1 MDISK
6 LQNTFID
13 YVKDQPILN
22 PCFRLTDVKRAL
34 SHMEYNLGLV
44 PQPVGHISTTFFY
57 LLKGV
62 PLAVMVTPVRYDEQ
76 RMSYAFQAIFL
87 ESLPQ
92 VSTLPSSPTHPQS
105 SWHILPVQIYL
116 QLLQKVDVKDV
127 KSLND
132 SFSAKGLLPQQ
143 SVYLEPLDVPE
154 KVDTEYSWEEAEL
167 LLTLEQNGFPTPSY
181 SQFSSLLFWGIKTA
195 FVRQLAM
202 YGYNYFSL
210 DELETVW
217 RCKIPLRYLKNL
229 ADAGYG
235 SYTADEYHSLYA
247 SQVSPNT
254 VANLSGEGYTM
265 LSCAELIHMS
275 QHGPGRLLPQRAGAS
290 RGS

>member
-1 MDISK
+1 MDISN

-13 YVKDQPILN
+13 YIKDQPILH

-34 SHMEYNLGLV
+34 SHIEYNLGLI
-44 PQPVGHISTTFFY
+44 PQPVSHISTTFFY
-57 LLKGV
+57 LLKRTPV
-62 PLAVMVTPVRYDEQ
+62 AVMVTPVRYDED
-76 RMSYAFQAIFL
+76 RMSYAFQVLFL
-87 ESLPQ
+87 DRLPQ
-92 VSTLPSSPTHPQS
+92 VNTLPSSPTHPQS

-127 KSLND
+127 KSLTD
-132 SFSAKGLLPQQ
+132 AFTAKGLLPQQ
-143 SVYLEPLDVPE
+143 SVYLEPLDVPAE
-154 KVDTEYSWEEAEL
+154 VNTEYSWEEAEL
-167 LLTLEQNGFPTPSY
+167 LLTLEQNGFPTPTY
-181 SQFSSLLFWGIKTA
+181 SQFSSLLFWGIKTV

-235 SYTADEYHSLYA
+235 SYSADEYHSLYA
-247 SQVSPNT
+247 SQVNPDT
-254 VANLSGEGYTM
+254 VATLSDKGYTM
-265 LSCAELIHMS
+265 LSCTELIRMS
-275 QHGPGRLLPQRAGAS
+275 QNGPGRLLPQQAS
-290 RGS
+290 TSR